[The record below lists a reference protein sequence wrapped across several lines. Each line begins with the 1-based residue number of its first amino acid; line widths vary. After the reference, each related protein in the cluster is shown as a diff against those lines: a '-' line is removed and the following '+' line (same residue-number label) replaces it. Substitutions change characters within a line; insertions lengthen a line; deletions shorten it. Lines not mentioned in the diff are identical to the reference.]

1 MPLALCHFFMK
12 NLIFLKFSFSTSD
25 NLKAEEDFKEEQAS
39 ANSDLEKDLQTA
51 TKRNTI
57 KIMQKS
63 LPNKY
68 KETFQKNVS
77 TRDETTPHNV
87 EETLQNDELSTS
99 EENAPNYI
107 SEIPKETNETT
118 STKEKKLNT
127 SQKKAISRFTSSLFK
142 R

>member
-1 MPLALCHFFMK
+1 MK

-25 NLKAEEDFKEEQAS
+25 NLKAEEDFKEEPTS
-39 ANSDLEKDLQTA
+39 ANFDLEKDLQTA

-99 EENAPNYI
+99 VENAPNYI

>member
-1 MPLALCHFFMK
+1 MK

>member
-1 MPLALCHFFMK
+1 MK

-39 ANSDLEKDLQTA
+39 ANSDLEKDLQTV

-63 LPNKY
+63 LPNKD
-68 KETFQKNVS
+68 KETFQKNVG